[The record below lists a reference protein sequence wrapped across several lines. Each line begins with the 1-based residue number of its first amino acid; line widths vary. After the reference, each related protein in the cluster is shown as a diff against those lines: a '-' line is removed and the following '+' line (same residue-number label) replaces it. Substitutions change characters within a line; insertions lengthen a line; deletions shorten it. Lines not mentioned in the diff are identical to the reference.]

1 MSLKISS
8 FSCAVVMTGSLAPKE
23 AHLASASGQ
32 EKPKKQTILM
42 IKN

>member
-23 AHLASASGQ
+23 AHLASASAQ